1 MLEIATRPLEIEIF
15 MNKFAIGWSDFPT
28 QNFLKNLF
36 DLKFFA

>member
-15 MNKFAIGWSDFPT
+15 MNKFAIRWRDFPAEY
-28 QNFLKNLF
+28 FLKNLF